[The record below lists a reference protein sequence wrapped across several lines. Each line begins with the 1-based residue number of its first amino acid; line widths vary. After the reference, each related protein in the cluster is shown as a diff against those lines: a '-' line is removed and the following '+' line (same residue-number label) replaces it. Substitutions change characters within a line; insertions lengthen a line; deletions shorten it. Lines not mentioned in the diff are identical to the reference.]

1 MREFRQLSIDTIHES
16 AANPRR
22 VFSEQSLEELAA
34 SIRRRGVLQP
44 ILVRPHDDGFTL
56 IAGARRLRAS
66 KLAGCPTI
74 PARVLELDEAG
85 RTRRRSSK
93 TSIARTFRRW
103 RKGRAIS
110 AFSLRAARSMN

>member
-22 VFSEQSLEELAA
+22 VFSAQSLEELAA

-74 PARVLELDEAG
+74 PARVLPPSREHLAAG
-85 RTRRRSSK
+85 
-93 TSIARTFRRW
+93 
-103 RKGRAIS
+103 GRGKLS
-110 AFSLRAARSMN
+110 APSRFGPHDR

>member
-1 MREFRQLSIDTIHES
+1 MREFRQLSIDAIHES

-22 VFSEQSLEELAA
+22 VFSEASLEELAA

-66 KLAGCPTI
+66 KIAGCPTI
-74 PARVLELDEAG
+74 PARVLDLDEAG
-85 RTRRRSSK
+85 SDEATIIENLHRED
-93 TSIARTFRRW
+93 
-103 RKGRAIS
+103 RKS
-110 AFSLRAARSMN
+110 VV